1 MSNTTEA
8 QQSKIITPKQFAIDY
23 GIAESTQAK
32 LRMRG
37 EIPFS
42 KIGNKFV
49 RYNRDDIE
57 AWFEAHKVTA

>member
-1 MSNTTEA
+1 MGTPTK
-8 QQSKIITPKQFAIDY
+8 QQNKIITPKQFAIDY

>member
-1 MSNTTEA
+1 MTTP
-8 QQSKIITPKQFAIDY
+8 QQNKIITPKQFAIDY

-57 AWFEAHKVTA
+57 AWFEEHKVTA

>member
-1 MSNTTEA
+1 MTTP
-8 QQSKIITPKQFAIDY
+8 QQNKIITPKQFAIDY

-32 LRMRG
+32 LRMKG

-57 AWFEAHKVTA
+57 AWFEAHKITA

>member
-1 MSNTTEA
+1 MTTP
-8 QQSKIITPKQFAIDY
+8 QQNKIITPKQFAIDY

-57 AWFEAHKVTA
+57 AWFENHKVTA